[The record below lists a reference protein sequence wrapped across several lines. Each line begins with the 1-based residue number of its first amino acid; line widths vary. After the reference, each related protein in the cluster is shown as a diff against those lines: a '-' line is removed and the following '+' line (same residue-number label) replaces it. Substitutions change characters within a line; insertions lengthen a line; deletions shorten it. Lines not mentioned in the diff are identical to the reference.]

1 MMKKKIVL
9 SLFIALGAVILVTG
23 CGHKA
28 KLKDGKEVAISV
40 NKKDITAEDIYDE
53 LKNKYAKQVLADLI
67 DKKIFD
73 ELYKDDSEIE
83 EQVNSY
89 LEYIKSSYSDNWD
102 ETLKNAGYENEDAFK
117 DEIRLNYQ
125 RQKAVDEYLKKNI
138 SDDDIQKY
146 YDDKYSGNIEA
157 SHILIKVAS
166 DGEEGLSDED
176 AKAKA
181 EDLIKQL
188 NDGAD
193 FATLAKE
200 NSDDA
205 GSAANGGALGSFNKG
220 KMVKEFEEAAYKL
233 GVNEYTKEPVK
244 TTYGYHIILKTKE
257 EDKKSLKDAKEEIIE
272 KILEEK
278 KEDSNYSANAL
289 EAIRKENGL
298 KFEDTI
304 LEDKY
309 NDYLDSLKSSN

>member
-1 MMKKKIVL
+1 MKKKIVL
-9 SLFIALGAVILVTG
+9 SMFVALGAVLLVTG

-40 NKKDITAEDIYDE
+40 NKKDITVEDIYDE
-53 LKNKYAKQVLADLI
+53 LKSKYAKQILADII
-67 DKKIFD
+67 DKKIFND
-73 ELYKDDSEIE
+73 LYKGDEEIE
-83 EQVNSY
+83 KQVNNY
-89 LEYIKSSYSDNWD
+89 VEYIKSSYSDNWE
-102 ETLKNAGYENEDAFK
+102 ETLKNAGYDSEDAFK

-125 RQKAVDEYLKKNI
+125 RQKAVDEYLKK
-138 SDDDIQKY
+138 SVTDDEIQKY
-146 YDDKYSGNIEA
+146 YDDEYSGNIEA
-157 SHILIKVAS
+157 SHILIKVAA

-176 AKAKA
+176 AKKKA

-188 NDGAD
+188 DDGAD

-200 NSDDA
+200 NSEDT
-205 GSAANGGALGSFNKG
+205 GSATNGGALGSFNKG
-220 KMVKEFEEAAYKL
+220 QMVKEFEEAAYALKE
-233 GVNEYTKEPVK
+233 NEYTKEPVK
-244 TTYGYHIILKTKE
+244 TTYGYHIILKTKD
-257 EDKKSLKDAKEEIIE
+257 EDKKELKDAKEDIIE
-272 KILEEK
+272 KIIAEK

-309 NDYLDSLKSSN
+309 NEYLDSLKNSN

>member
-1 MMKKKIVL
+1 MKKKIVL
-9 SLFIALGAVILVTG
+9 SLFVALGAVLFVTG
-23 CGHKA
+23 CGHEA

-40 NKKDITAEDIYDE
+40 NKKDITAEDLYSA
-53 LKNKYAKQVLADLI
+53 LKSKYAKQILADEI
-67 DKKIFD
+67 DKIIFN
-73 ELYKDDSEIE
+73 EVYKDDEEIE
-83 EQVNSY
+83 KQVNSY
-89 LEYIKSSYSDNWD
+89 LEYIKSSYSDNWE
-102 ETLKNAGYENEDAFK
+102 ETLKNAGYESEDNFK

-125 RQKAVDEYLKKNI
+125 RQKAVEDYLKKNV
-138 SDDDIQKY
+138 SDDEIQKY
-146 YDDKYSGNIEA
+146 YDDEYKPDIEA

-200 NSDDA
+200 NSQDT
-205 GSAANGGALGSFNKG
+205 GSAINGGALGSFNTG
-220 KMVKEFEEAAYKL
+220 QMVKEFEEAAYSL
-233 GVNEYTKEPVK
+233 EVNEYTKEPVK
-244 TTYGYHIILKTKE
+244 TTYGYHIILKTGESKKKE
-257 EDKKSLKDAKEEIIE
+257 LKEVKDDVIE
-272 KILEEK
+272 KIVSK
-278 KEDSNYSANAL
+278 KKDEDKNYSANTL
-289 EAIRKENGL
+289 KEIRKSYNL

-309 NDYLDSLKSSN
+309 NEYLDSLNQ